1 MMHTILLSVASNFA
15 DDRCHE
21 QVRRTPHSPL
31 ALLSV
36 DLDADGCNLNGIVG
50 EVNVVVILF

>member
-1 MMHTILLSVASNFA
+1 MHTILLSVPSNFA